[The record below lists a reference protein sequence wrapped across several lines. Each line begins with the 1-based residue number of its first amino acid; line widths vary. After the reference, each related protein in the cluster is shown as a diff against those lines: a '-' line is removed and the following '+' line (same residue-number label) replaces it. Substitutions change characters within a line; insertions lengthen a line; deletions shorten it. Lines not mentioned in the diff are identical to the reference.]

1 MNDRPPLSP
10 YPPRSFFVTSALG
23 SKMRSNHGSCGK
35 KVATLNAV
43 LMLPASKMPPPEEGD
58 AAAASNSNDDDDDD
72 DDDEKRSAEST
83 MLSNAI
89 IDHATA
95 ATSSSEGASA
105 RRAGGVR
112 ECHSARGANADA
124 DGADDAHSA
133 RHVIEAGGRH
143 IL

>member
-1 MNDRPPLSP
+1 
-10 YPPRSFFVTSALG
+10 
-23 SKMRSNHGSCGK
+23 MRNNHGSCGK
-35 KVATLNAV
+35 KVATLKAV
-43 LMLPASKMPPPEEGD
+43 LMLPASKMPPEEGD
-58 AAAASNSNDDDDDD
+58 AAAASNSNDDDDKDD
-72 DDDEKRSAEST
+72 NDDEKRAAEST

-89 IDHATA
+89 IGPAPIDATA

-112 ECHSARGANADA
+112 ECHSARGANADD